1 MSALFLYL
9 IKANIALCLFYVA
22 YRMGLRRLTFYT
34 LNRWFLL
41 SGIAFSSIFPL
52 VDVND
57 FVNRHE
63 TLAEQAVIYLPD
75 LNAWKQP
82 VQQVFT
88 FWNLM
93 EWVFWA
99 GVAVMFIRLLV
110 QMASLLFL
118 HVKTR
123 PAEIE
128 DKPVRLMRTFMNPFS
143 FFRHIYVNPSLHS
156 PEELQAI
163 LQHEAI
169 HVKEWHSADVLMGEI
184 NNVFYWFNPG
194 AWLMKTAIR
203 ENLEFLTD
211 RTMLRT
217 GVDRKVYQYSLVQ
230 VNAAQYAAGIT
241 NNFNFSHIKNRIRMM
256 NKEKSSRL
264 HLSRYALLGCVVC
277 VAVLSLNFTKAGN
290 AAVDNVVKEVR
301 IALDMPVA
309 KPDTVPAAPK
319 KDYIVT
325 ESRVASTGK
334 VIRRDSVAIVSGQSL
349 KGTVTGIRIS
359 SDSFRTVNDSKIPKE
374 VMLIGP
380 RGYDPAN
387 QPLFIVDGE
396 PAEHG
401 SNALTGIN
409 PNDIESIS
417 VLKDASA
424 AAIYGLAA
432 KNGVVIVTTKKGKK
446 TVADKKPLEEVVVT
460 GYGRPKE
467 NADKK
472 PLDEVVVTG
481 YGRPK
486 ENSDKKPL
494 EEVVVTGYGKSREKS
509 DSFRAEEIIVTG
521 KKITVEAAP
530 LKSST
535 GGDNSVTVTGKPL
548 GSSASSITAVKVYP
562 NPSNDIFNVSFNVE
576 KAGKGYIEVTDING
590 KPVYRKTINDFTG
603 TYNGQVDLGRFPA
616 GTYFIAVV
624 KDGVKVVSTVVKK

>member
-82 VQQVFT
+82 VQEVFN

-99 GVAVMFIRLLV
+99 GVAVMFLRLLV
-110 QMASLLFL
+110 QMTSLLFL
-118 HVKTR
+118 HAKTR

-290 AAVDNVVKEVR
+290 AAVHNVVKEVR
-301 IALDMPVA
+301 IALDIPVA
-309 KPDTVPAAPK
+309 KQDTVPAAPK

-334 VIRRDSVAIVSGQSL
+334 VIRRDSVAIVPGQNL
-349 KGTVTGIRIS
+349 KGTVTGVKVTA
-359 SDSFRTVNDSKIPKE
+359 DSFRIVTGNRNPSEIRLVGPHANDPD
-374 VMLIGP
+374 
-380 RGYDPAN
+380 R

-396 PAEHG
+396 PGEYG
-401 SNALTGIN
+401 SNGLKDLD
-409 PNDIESIS
+409 PNTIESIT

-424 AAIYGLAA
+424 AAIYGTVAA
-432 KNGVVIVTTKKGKK
+432 RNGVVIVVTKNGKK
-446 TVADKKPLEEVVVT
+446 AVADKKPLDEIVVT

-467 NADKK
+467 NLDKK
-472 PLDEVVVTG
+472 LQDEVVV
-481 YGRPK
+481 
-486 ENSDKKPL
+486 
-494 EEVVVTGYGKSREKS
+494 VGYGKPKGQT
-509 DSFRAEEIIVTG
+509 DSIRTQGYNILIDGGSAT
-521 KKITVEAAP
+521 T
-530 LKSST
+530 LKGSV
-535 GGDNSVTVTGKPL
+535 GGDNNVITVTGKPRAN
-548 GSSASSITAVKVYP
+548 SNAAISISAVKVYP
-562 NPSNDIFNVSFNVE
+562 NPSNDIFNLTFNIE
-576 KAGKGYIEVTDING
+576 KAGKGYIEVTDVNG

-603 TYNGQVDLGRFPA
+603 TYNGQIDLGRFPA

-624 KDGVKVVSTVVKK
+624 ADGAKVVSTVVKK

>member
-82 VQQVFT
+82 VQEVFN

-99 GVAVMFIRLLV
+99 GVAVMFLRLLV
-110 QMASLLFL
+110 QMTSLLFL
-118 HVKTR
+118 HAKTR

-290 AAVDNVVKEVR
+290 AAVHNVVKEVR
-301 IALDMPVA
+301 IALDIPVA
-309 KPDTVPAAPK
+309 KKDTVPAAPK

-334 VIRRDSVAIVSGQSL
+334 LIRRDSVAIVPGQNL
-349 KGTVTGIRIS
+349 KGTVTGVKITADTFKVVTGNRKPSEIRL
-359 SDSFRTVNDSKIPKE
+359 VGPHANDPD
-374 VMLIGP
+374 
-380 RGYDPAN
+380 R

-396 PAEHG
+396 PGEYG
-401 SNALTGIN
+401 SNGLKDLN
-409 PNDIESIS
+409 PNAIESIT

-424 AAIYGLAA
+424 AAIYGTVAA
-432 KNGVVIVTTKKGKK
+432 RNGVVIVVTKKGKK
-446 TVADKKPLEEVVVT
+446 NDAGKKPLEEVAVT

-467 NADKK
+467 SSDKK
-472 PLDEVVVTG
+472 LQDEVVV
-481 YGRPK
+481 
-486 ENSDKKPL
+486 
-494 EEVVVTGYGKSREKS
+494 VGYGKPN
-509 DSFRAEEIIVTG
+509 G
-521 KKITVEAAP
+521 KTDTIRTQGNNILIDGGSATT
-530 LKSST
+530 LKGSV
-535 GGDNSVTVTGKPL
+535 GGDNNVITVTGKPRAN
-548 GSSASSITAVKVYP
+548 SNAATSISAVKVYP
-562 NPSNDIFNVSFNVE
+562 NPSNDIFNLTFNIE
-576 KAGKGYIEVTDING
+576 KAGKGYIEVTDVNG

-603 TYNGQVDLGRFPA
+603 TYNGQIDLGRFPA

-624 KDGVKVVSTVVKK
+624 ADGAKVVSTVVKK